1 MGYIEEWT
9 PDNENRGMC
18 TDDEMHDYLHSMNF
32 TVKIEHHQGP
42 KESQYNLV
50 LYFDPFPQ
58 KYLNY
63 MLRWEAKKSYVWK
76 TVEHSSDND
85 HSSDWTEKWK
95 FARRKGPY
103 GRGIYMGL
111 KFMNNTNFGIG
122 ENRANYAGMKLH
134 NWLTDGYQRE
144 KILNHYHD
152 KKRKWTFM
160 GNNAADYQVEGYY
173 QRSPCCKFYSEHRYG
188 NPRTSFN
195 YYKYFTP
202 LTYRE
207 AARGYKVFPQNYLQ
221 HLIKIEADG
230 PKLMRRKGLVGCWL
244 FMNQQWLTSNC
255 YMGRY
260 FHEKNTIKRN
270 EL

>member
-1 MGYIEEWT
+1 MGYIESWT
-9 PDNENRGMC
+9 PINENRGMC
-18 TDDEMHDYLHSMNF
+18 TDEEMMAYLQNMNF
-32 TVKIEHHQGP
+32 IIKLEQHQGP
-42 KESQYNLV
+42 KRTQWNLV

-76 TVEHSSDND
+76 TVEHSKDNE
-85 HSSDWTEKWK
+85 HPTDWTEEWK

-111 KFMNNTNFGIG
+111 KFMNNTNFRGSNIK
-122 ENRANYAGMKLH
+122 NYAGMKLH
-134 NWLTDGYQRE
+134 NWKKDGYNRD
-144 KILNHYHD
+144 KIL
-152 KKRKWTFM
+152 KRYQAKERHWTFM
-160 GNNAADYQVEGYY
+160 GNNAANCLLGPFQY
-173 QRSPCCKFYSEHRYG
+173 SPCCRFYAGTRHG

-207 AARGYKVFPQNYLQ
+207 AARGYKVLPANYLQ
-221 HLIKIEADG
+221 YLINNRG
-230 PKLMRRKGLVGCWL
+230 GSPKLMRRKGLVGCWL
-244 FMNQQWLTSNC
+244 FWNSQQLTTNC

-260 FHEKNTIKRN
+260 FHEKKVINIYD
-270 EL
+270 